1 MRRAKPR
8 SRSSGGTLAEFGP
21 ALWLF
26 FLFIVFPFIDLI
38 SFGMGVASAMLIA
51 NMSARQAA
59 SASTFTE
66 ARQSVDATLAQ
77 LANWQRFSK
86 MTPQAGSP
94 TGADLMVMVTP
105 VKGGPTQM
113 FAYPGGGSI
122 PNSPPDD
129 PNNPTAPQV
138 NTANSVYQYVV
149 TSKWDVS
156 PMLNFNGNPWLGNIP
171 ALGAPVPV
179 QYSATA
185 SVEHPDG
192 LNNGP
197 LFRGP

>member
-1 MRRAKPR
+1 MRGTKRRK
-8 SRSSGGTLAEFGP
+8 RSSGGTLAEFGP
-21 ALWLF
+21 AIWLF

-51 NMSARQAA
+51 NMSARQCA

-66 ARQSVDATLAQ
+66 ARQSVDQTLAQ
-77 LANWQRFSK
+77 LGNWQAFSK
-86 MTPQAGSP
+86 MTPNGSA
-94 TGADLMVMVTP
+94 TGADLMVMITP
-105 VKGGPTQM
+105 VKGGATQM
-113 FAYPGGGSI
+113 FAYPAGAGSI

-129 PNNPTAPQV
+129 PNNPTTPQV

-149 TSKWDVS
+149 TSKWNVS
-156 PMLNFNGNPWLGNIP
+156 PMLNFNGNPMLGGIP
-171 ALGAPVPV
+171 AIGAPVPV

-197 LFRGP
+197 IFRGP